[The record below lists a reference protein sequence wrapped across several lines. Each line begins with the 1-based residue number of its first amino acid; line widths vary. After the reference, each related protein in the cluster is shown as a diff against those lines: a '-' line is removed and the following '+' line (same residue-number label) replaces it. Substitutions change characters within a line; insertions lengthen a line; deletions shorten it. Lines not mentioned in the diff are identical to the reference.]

1 MNRVSLPLG
10 RTPRSGAGVGGRD
23 LRSPQTNKV
32 LASGGAC
39 EPCRAPARRPPPRSG
54 LRPELALPA
63 RGRGARGAVPHRLW
77 QRGCRR
83 PRLVKAAP
91 EGRAGFAG
99 RRALTRRGPSRREW
113 LAWAMA
119 DPAPPV
125 EQHKEGLRLGV
136 GDQGSGSRLARD
148 RRQPYRRDEGSGC
161 SGRLPVQGFLLV
173 SPEHVDGDAFEVE
186 IVDYHKG

>member
-1 MNRVSLPLG
+1 VAQSRIAYGSE
-10 RTPRSGAGVGGRD
+10 GAG
-23 LRSPQTNKV
+23 
-32 LASGGAC
+32 
-39 EPCRAPARRPPPRSG
+39 
-54 LRPELALPA
+54 
-63 RGRGARGAVPHRLW
+63 
-77 QRGCRR
+77 R